1 MNGSGGGGGALGY
14 PTTEK
19 GARKP
24 KCARCRNHGMISWL
38 KGHKRHCKF
47 KDCTCARCNLIAE
60 RQRVM
65 AAQVA
70 LKRQQAAEDAI
81 ALTLRVA
88 ATGTT
93 CPFLPQGP
101 IYGLPV
107 TEPHIKDG
115 EMEGALAEDDCS
127 SDVSVSSPGLVAS
140 PAMSPTSTSGS
151 TLPDDEGATAAAAAA
166 AAAAA
171 VSRTP
176 PSLPVHTSAHVT
188 AHVTSHVTTHVA
200 SHVTG
205 SHISH
210 LSASTKAPQ
219 EPSAAEVPA
228 TPAVPQQA
236 ASAGPGVDSQRAA
249 EGRVE
254 PPASREATTSMECES
269 TAEMRKEDAAG
280 GLDGVDILMRIF
292 PGERRG
298 VLELVLAGCGGDLL
312 RAIEHFLSVGEVMRR
327 PSPGVGLPRGL
338 HDPPMQPMSPPKP
351 SLGSAKSAFTP
362 LSSASLP
369 PPAHQSSYLGPGVPR
384 ASLYGDT
391 RFGPPLLPLS
401 YPPLLPPLLPC
412 LPPLPLHRH
421 YPHDSSPDPAE
432 LPDAIRG
439 RDPVADYS
447 IRHDLLVRPDLRLNL
462 DLRPDLRLR
471 SPAAEDS
478 A

>member
-1 MNGSGGGGGALGY
+1 MY
-14 PTTEK
+14 PDNNRLVS
-19 GARKP
+19 A
-24 KCARCRNHGMISWL
+24 
-38 KGHKRHCKF
+38 
-47 KDCTCARCNLIAE
+47 
-60 RQRVM
+60 
-65 AAQVA
+65 
-70 LKRQQAAEDAI
+70 
-81 ALTLRVA
+81 
-88 ATGTT
+88 
-93 CPFLPQGP
+93 
-101 IYGLPV
+101 
-107 TEPHIKDG
+107 DG
-115 EMEGALAEDDCS
+115 EVEGVLAEDDCS

-151 TLPDDEGATAAAAAA
+151 TLPDDEGATAAAAA
-166 AAAAA
+166 

-176 PSLPVHTSAHVT
+176 PNLPVHTSAHVT

-200 SHVTG
+200 SHVTAP
-205 SHISH
+205 HIPH
-210 LSASTKAPQ
+210 LPASAKSPQ

-228 TPAVPQQA
+228 APAMPQQTA
-236 ASAGPGVDSQRAA
+236 GAGPGVESQRPA

-312 RAIEHFLSVGEVMRR
+312 RAIEHFLSVGEVLRR
-327 PSPGVGLPRGL
+327 PSPGIGLSRSL

-391 RFGPPLLPLS
+391 RFAPPLLPIS

-421 YPHDSSPDPAE
+421 YPHDSSPDPTE
-432 LPDAIRG
+432 LPDPIRG

-447 IRHDLLVRPDLRLNL
+447 VRHDLLVRPDLRLNL

>member
-115 EMEGALAEDDCS
+115 EVEGGLMDDDCG

-140 PAMSPTSTSGS
+140 PAMSPTSTSGAA
-151 TLPDDEGATAAAAAA
+151 LPDDEGPAATAAAAAA
-166 AAAAA
+166 VA
-171 VSRTP
+171 VPRTP
-176 PSLPVHTSAHVT
+176 PCLPVHTSAHVT
-188 AHVTSHVTTHVA
+188 AHVTSHVSTLVT

-205 SHISH
+205 SHIPH
-210 LSASTKAPQ
+210 LATSAK
-219 EPSAAEVPA
+219 AAEEPPA
-228 TPAVPQQA
+228 TEIPDAPAAPRQA
-236 ASAGPGVDSQRAA
+236 ASGGSGGESQRAA
-249 EGRVE
+249 EGHGE
-254 PPASREATTSMECES
+254 APASREATTSMECES
-269 TAEMRKEDAAG
+269 TAEMRKEDATG

-327 PSPGVGLPRGL
+327 PSAGVSLPRTL
-338 HDPPMQPMSPPKP
+338 HDPPIQPMSPPKP

-362 LSSASLP
+362 LTSASLP

-384 ASLYGDT
+384 ASLYGDS
-391 RFGPPLLPLS
+391 RFAPPLLPLS

-432 LPDAIRG
+432 LADPIRG

-447 IRHDLLVRPDLRLNL
+447 VRHDLLVRPDLRLNL